1 MPLNGLAAIQ
11 EIDSFQRMS
20 ARRGEKLTSS
30 EIRDLNI
37 VRRDAIHSLL
47 QQQDAW
53 LFSEF
58 DRLKL
63 VELEYLYQVRGV
75 RQVMPSAIFREGYEG
90 YGNSWT
96 GSKIRLLYPQDRKR
110 GGRES
115 REPFLPINILLETVN
130 ITEQLA
136 PLRIDLQTEKYRLK
150 DRILWNVDDTTIP
163 LKLFVENVLEDYSL
177 PLSLAPEVCKSL
189 QEQISNHLP
198 HIYPVPP
205 SSDFQGLGVTPAQ
218 NTTNGKSTIT
228 EGGGGSKAE
237 SLDIESLGLE
247 TSKDELETTKEEPI
261 HVYPAKTPTDGNL
274 GDPMEIDKEPEPYD
288 EDLRIAIKLDITI
301 GQHQLIDQFEWD
313 INSPESDPEMFG
325 LILANELSLPLEFS
339 TAISHAIRE
348 QSQAYTKALFSSGYQ
363 FDGKPPRDPQLQNE
377 TAMPVGDTSFLR
389 RPELLPLFSP
399 SLNEFQ
405 VAGLDPDD
413 QEAEKREMR
422 SRRRQGRSSRR
433 NHYGHHHH
441 HDTRAGAP
449 VAAAG
454 DAVNIA
460 HDPLGPDVCTPFYS
474 GVLPGGLD
482 RNLSILHM
490 TVCHNDDSYGGE
502 KQDLAYYFH
511 KHRRERK
518 AITGFQFGEEP
529 PKLNK
534 PKWIVKLKLPK

>member
-11 EIDSFQRMS
+11 EINNFEKTS
-20 ARRGEKLTSS
+20 ARRGDKLTNS
-30 EIRDLNI
+30 EKRDLGI

-47 QQQDAW
+47 QQQDGW

-115 REPFLPINILLETVN
+115 REPFLPIARTLETVN

-136 PLRIDLQTEKYRLK
+136 PLRIELQTEKYRLK

-163 LKLFVENVLEDYSL
+163 LELFVENVLEDYSL
-177 PLSLAPEVCKSL
+177 PLSLTSEVCKSL
-189 QEQISNHLP
+189 QEQISSHLP

-205 SSDFQGLGVTPAQ
+205 SAESQEAQGIQAQ
-218 NTTNGKSTIT
+218 DETDEKSTKLP
-228 EGGGGSKAE
+228 ERENDLGAASQE
-237 SLDIESLGLE
+237 MERFELDTTKIENGQPQSNE
-247 TSKDELETTKEEPI
+247 AQADELMGDSIEVGKKER
-261 HVYPAKTPTDGNL
+261 NF
-274 GDPMEIDKEPEPYD
+274 YD
-288 EDLRIAIKLDITI
+288 EDLRITIKLDITI
-301 GQHQLIDQFEWD
+301 GQHQLVDQFEWD

-339 TAISHAIRE
+339 TAISHTIRE

-363 FDGKPPRDPQLQNE
+363 FDGKPPHDPQLQNE
-377 TAMPVGDTSFLR
+377 TAMPVDDTSFLR

-399 SLNEFQ
+399 SLNEIKI
-405 VAGLDPDD
+405 AGLDLEE
-413 QEAEKREMR
+413 QEAEKREIR

-441 HDTRAGAP
+441 DARAGAS
-449 VAAAG
+449 VATSG
-454 DAVNIA
+454 DAMNIA
-460 HDPLGPDVCTPFYS
+460 HDPLGPDACTPFYS

-490 TVCHNDDSYGGE
+490 TVYHNDDSYGGD

-518 AITGFQFGEEP
+518 AVTCFQFGEKL
-529 PKLNK
+529 PKLNR
-534 PKWIVKLKLPK
+534 PKWIVKLKLPKSP